1 MSALTAPRRQFV
13 MILLQQIEATTS
25 PIRE

>member
-1 MSALTAPRRQFV
+1 MSALTARRRQFV